1 MRVSLFIVCIV
12 QEYMNQQFN
21 LLREQLRE
29 SVRSLKNLQEDIQ
42 QAVSDVKL
50 VKTQNSSCVTFF
62 RTNMFFPPDRKR
74 K

>member
-1 MRVSLFIVCIV
+1 
-12 QEYMNQQFN
+12 MNQQYN
-21 LLREQLRE
+21 LLSEQLRE

-50 VKTQNSSCVTFF
+50 VNTQNPSCVTFF
-62 RTNMFFPPDRKR
+62 RTNVFFPLDRKR

>member
-1 MRVSLFIVCIV
+1 MRVSLFILCVV
-12 QEYMNQQFN
+12 QEYMNEQFN

-42 QAVSDVKL
+42 KAVSDVKL
-50 VKTQNSSCVTFF
+50 VNTQNLSCVTFF
-62 RTNMFFPPDRKR
+62 GTNVFPPPNRKR